1 MITEQQVVALKASF
15 AEQMVETEEL
25 ISKLEAELADKKEY
39 LMKLR
44 GSIETLNIVRG
55 VMDDVTPPIEE
66 SEPSPTQFIVE
77 DDMADDY
84 DPETGDGHFTVTPDG
99 PQSLSDIMAQ
109 RSDAP
114 VKKKRPENIKSTYVT
129 QVSYP
134 GGATGQVEIN
144 EPAGIV
150 YVDVKEGLYGV
161 PTRVLDQQL
170 ARKWRAEGLTE
181 EEIADKLP
189 DVNDAQEVECR

>member
-66 SEPSPTQFIVE
+66 QPSPTQFIVE
-77 DDMADDY
+77 DDMADDF
-84 DPETGDGHFTVTPDG
+84 DPESEDGRFTVTPDG
-99 PQSLSDIMAQ
+99 PQSLSEIMAAQ
-109 RSDAP
+109 GGQP
-114 VKKKRPENIKSTYVT
+114 VKKTRPENIKSKYVT
-129 QVSYP
+129 QVKYE
-134 GGATGQVEIN
+134 GGATGEVEIN
-144 EPAGIV
+144 EPADVV
-150 YVDVKEGLYGV
+150 YVDVPEGLYGV
-161 PTRVLDQQL
+161 PTRVLDAQL

>member
-66 SEPSPTQFIVE
+66 QPSPTQFIVE
-77 DDMADDY
+77 DDMADDF
-84 DPETGDGHFTVTPDG
+84 DPESEDGRFTVTPDG
-99 PQSLSDIMAQ
+99 PQSLTEIMAAQ
-109 RSDAP
+109 GGQP
-114 VKKKRPENIKSTYVT
+114 VKKTRPENIKSKYVT
-129 QVSYP
+129 QVKYD

-144 EPAGIV
+144 EPADVV
-150 YVDVKEGLYGV
+150 YVDVPEGLYGV
-161 PTRVLDQQL
+161 PTRVLDAQL
-170 ARKWRAEGLTE
+170 ARKWKAEGLTD
-181 EEIADKLP
+181 EEITDKLP

>member
-55 VMDDVTPPIEE
+55 VMDDVTPPIEQ

-77 DDMADDY
+77 DDMADDF
-84 DPETGDGHFTVTPDG
+84 DPESEDGRFTVTPDG
-99 PQSLSDIMAQ
+99 PQSLSEIMAAQ
-109 RSDAP
+109 SGQP
-114 VKKKRPENIKSTYVT
+114 VKKTRPENIKSKYVT
-129 QVSYP
+129 QVKYD

-144 EPAGIV
+144 EPAGVV

-161 PTRVLDQQL
+161 PTRVLDAQL
-170 ARKWRAEGLTE
+170 ARKWKAEGLTE

>member
-1 MITEQQVVALKASF
+1 MITEQQVVSLKASF

-25 ISKLEAELADKKEY
+25 ITKLEAELADKKEY
-39 LMKLR
+39 LLKLR

-55 VMDDVTPPIEE
+55 VMDDVTPAIEE
-66 SEPSPTQFIVE
+66 QPSPTQFIVE
-77 DDMADDY
+77 DDMADDF
-84 DPETGDGHFTVTPDG
+84 DPETGDGRFAVTSNS
-99 PQSLSDIMAQ
+99 PQSLTELMAQ
-109 RSDAP
+109 RSEVP

-129 QVSYP
+129 QVNYP
-134 GGATGQVEIN
+134 GGATGEVEIN
-144 EPAGIV
+144 EPADVV
-150 YVDVKEGLYGV
+150 YVDVPEGLYGV
-161 PTRVLDQQL
+161 PTRVLDAQL

>member
-66 SEPSPTQFIVE
+66 QPSPTQFIVE
-77 DDMADDY
+77 DDLADDF
-84 DPETGDGHFTVTPDG
+84 DPESEDGRFTVTPDG
-99 PQSLSDIMAQ
+99 PQSLSEIMAAQ
-109 RSDAP
+109 GGQP
-114 VKKKRPENIKSTYVT
+114 VKKTRPENIKSKYVT
-129 QVSYP
+129 QVKYE
-134 GGATGQVEIN
+134 GGATGEVEIN
-144 EPAGIV
+144 EPADVV
-150 YVDVKEGLYGV
+150 YVDVPEGLYGV
-161 PTRVLDQQL
+161 PTRVLDAQL

>member
-84 DPETGDGHFTVTPDG
+84 DPETGDGHFRVTPDG
-99 PQSLSDIMAQ
+99 PKSLSEIMAQ

-114 VKKKRPENIKSTYVT
+114 VKKKRPENILSL
-129 QVSYP
+129 
-134 GGATGQVEIN
+134 IH
-144 EPAGIV
+144 I
-150 YVDVKEGLYGV
+150 
-161 PTRVLDQQL
+161 
-170 ARKWRAEGLTE
+170 
-181 EEIADKLP
+181 
-189 DVNDAQEVECR
+189 

>member
-55 VMDDVTPPIEE
+55 VMDDVTPPIEQQ
-66 SEPSPTQFIVE
+66 PSPTQFIVE
-77 DDMADDY
+77 DDMADDF
-84 DPETGDGHFTVTPDG
+84 DPESEDGRFTVSPDG
-99 PQSLSDIMAQ
+99 PQSLTEIMASQ
-109 RSDAP
+109 GKKP
-114 VKKKRPENIKSTYVT
+114 VKKTRPENIKSKYVT
-129 QVSYP
+129 QVKYD
-134 GGATGQVEIN
+134 GGAIGEVEIN
-144 EPAGIV
+144 EPADVV
-150 YVDVKEGLYGV
+150 YVDVPEGLYGV
-161 PTRVLDQQL
+161 PTRVLDAQL

>member
-15 AEQMVETEEL
+15 AEQMVETEEH

-39 LMKLR
+39 LLKLR

-66 SEPSPTQFIVE
+66 EQPSPTQFIVE

-84 DPETGDGHFTVTPDG
+84 DPESGDGRFVVTPDG
-99 PQSLSDIMAQ
+99 PQSLSEIMAQ

-114 VKKKRPENIKSTYVT
+114 VKKTRPENIKSTYVT

-144 EPAGIV
+144 EPAGVV
-150 YVDVKEGLYGV
+150 YVDVPEGLYGV
-161 PTRVLDQQL
+161 PTRVLDAQL

>member
-66 SEPSPTQFIVE
+66 QPSPTQFIVE
-77 DDMADDY
+77 DDMADDF
-84 DPETGDGHFTVTPDG
+84 DPESEDGRFTVTPDG
-99 PQSLSDIMAQ
+99 PQSLTEIMAAQ
-109 RSDAP
+109 GGKP
-114 VKKKRPENIKSTYVT
+114 VKKTRPENIKSKYVT
-129 QVSYP
+129 QVKYN
-134 GGATGQVEIN
+134 GGATGEVEIN
-144 EPAGIV
+144 EPAGVV
-150 YVDVKEGLYGV
+150 YVDVPDGLYGV
-161 PTRVLDQQL
+161 PTRVLDAQL

>member
-66 SEPSPTQFIVE
+66 QPSPTQFIVE
-77 DDMADDY
+77 DDMADDF
-84 DPETGDGHFTVTPDG
+84 DPESEDGRFTVTPDG
-99 PQSLSDIMAQ
+99 PQSLTEIMAAQ
-109 RSDAP
+109 GGQP
-114 VKKKRPENIKSTYVT
+114 VKKTRPENIKSKYVT
-129 QVSYP
+129 QVKYK
-134 GGATGQVEIN
+134 GGATGEVEIN
-144 EPAGIV
+144 EPADVV
-150 YVDVKEGLYGV
+150 YVDVPEGLYGV
-161 PTRVLDQQL
+161 PTRVLDAQL

>member
-66 SEPSPTQFIVE
+66 QPSPTQFIVE
-77 DDMADDY
+77 DDMADDF
-84 DPETGDGHFTVTPDG
+84 DPESEDGRFTVTPDG
-99 PQSLSDIMAQ
+99 PQSLTEIMAAQ
-109 RSDAP
+109 GGQP
-114 VKKKRPENIKSTYVT
+114 VKKTRPENIKSKYVT
-129 QVSYP
+129 QVKYE
-134 GGATGQVEIN
+134 GGATGEVEIN
-144 EPAGIV
+144 EPADVV
-150 YVDVKEGLYGV
+150 YVDVPEGLYGV
-161 PTRVLDQQL
+161 PTRVLDAQL